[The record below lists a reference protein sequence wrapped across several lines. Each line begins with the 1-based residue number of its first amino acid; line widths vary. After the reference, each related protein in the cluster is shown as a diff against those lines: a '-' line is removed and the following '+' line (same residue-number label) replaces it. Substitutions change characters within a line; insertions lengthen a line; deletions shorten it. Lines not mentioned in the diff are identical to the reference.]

1 MFVPHSVAGAMLA
14 AALAAFVGLPAA
26 HAQADAS
33 RGQTLYE
40 AHCSACHDRS
50 VHGRAV
56 RTARTFEQV
65 REQVVRWQR
74 EVGVAW
80 QAEDVDA
87 VTIYLNQRY
96 YRFPCPTTVCAAP
109 RASVPPASA
118 PR

>member
-1 MFVPHSVAGAMLA
+1 MFVRHPVAGAMLA
-14 AALAAFVGLPAA
+14 AALAAFIGLPAA

-40 AHCSACHDRS
+40 AHCSACHDR
-50 VHGRAV
+50 R
-56 RTARTFEQV
+56 